1 MKTLKLIAIGFILL
15 CICYSCDKD
24 EVEKEDLALEEIEN
38 ESIPKGPTDV
48 ESDSLVLDFTLE
60 THEDQMGKF
69 SHNQIVHFNGE
80 FWSVG
85 GYNSYNGDQ
94 PSSDVWK
101 SNNGVNWVSVTSN
114 QFPGRIKHTLTVYDN
129 KMWVIGGSTYD
140 SGIFRGLR
148 DVWYSTDGITWSL
161 VTDMAPFI
169 SAQSHAALE
178 FNGRLFLIRYGLNET
193 ELGVTVWATTDGI
206 NWTKETSNALPNRE
220 DFNAVVF
227 NDEIYVLSGVLHRDG
242 VDEYYNEVYK
252 SSNGITWTPVTTTG
266 VPYSERAY
274 GQAIV
279 YDNKIWVIGGK
290 DYTTSVGKGLWYSEN
305 GSEWQE
311 YTDLPSNDGLSNFAA
326 TVANDRIWIFGG
338 QHRDEVTNRFS
349 VAGEIT
355 TIRKL

>member
-1 MKTLKLIAIGFILL
+1 MKNVKIIAAILSL
-15 CICYSCDKD
+15 VVICYSCEKD
-24 EVEKEDLALEEIEN
+24 EIDKEQLLQEEKLTDSINKDLPTIDTLRLE
-38 ESIPKGPTDV
+38 
-48 ESDSLVLDFTLE
+48 FTQE
-60 THEDQMGKF
+60 TKEDQMGKF

-94 PSSDVWK
+94 PSSDVWN
-101 SNNGVNWVSVTSN
+101 STNGVNWVSVTSN

-178 FNGRLFLIRYGLNET
+178 FNGRLFLIRDGLNET
-193 ELGVTVWATTDGI
+193 ELGNTVWSTTDGM

-227 NDEIYVLSGVLHRDG
+227 NDEMYVLSGVLYKDG

-252 SSNGITWTPVTTTG
+252 SADGVTWTQVATIG
-266 VPYSERAY
+266 IPYTERAQ
-274 GQAIV
+274 GQALV
-279 YDNKIWVIGGK
+279 YDNKIWVIGGR
-290 DYTTSVGKGLWYSEN
+290 DYTTSVGKGLWYTEN
-305 GSEWQE
+305 GSEWYE
-311 YTDLPSNDGLSNFAA
+311 YTNLPRKMGYPILRLLLQMI
-326 TVANDRIWIFGG
+326 VFGFL
-338 QHRDEVTNRFS
+338 EAS
-349 VAGEIT
+349 IEM
-355 TIRKL
+355 KLQI